1 MVARAKLK
9 GAEAMRK
16 RFRAM
21 PRELQAEVD
30 KALDKSATE
39 IVATAKRFAPRD
51 TGDLSESIGWREGE
65 HPLQRQVYAADTDTF
80 YGRFVEFGAEDQP
93 AQPFFWPAFRLHK
106 KRVGRRIRSAIGK
119 VLRKDAG
126 L

>member
-16 RFRAM
+16 KFRAM
-21 PRELQAEVD
+21 PRELQQQVD
-30 KALDKSATE
+30 KALDTSADE
-39 IVATAKRFAPRD
+39 IARTARHYAPRD
-51 TGDLSESIGWREGE
+51 TGKGSGEIGWRNGE
-65 HPLQRQVYAADTDTF
+65 HDLQRVVYAADDDTF
-80 YGRFVEFGAEDQP
+80 YMRFQEHGTEDQP
-93 AQPFFWPAFRLHK
+93 AQPFFWPAYRLHK